1 MQFVWSL
8 TMKWLQKKQ
17 WLVIASIVVIIG
29 LGYRLFFYSPSVE
42 VIAVK
47 QQQVQG
53 EIAGPGTVQ
62 AKIPVSVSAKI
73 TGILQKLNVDQGHMV
88 KQGSVLAELDSA
100 ELIAR
105 LEAARSATARARQD
119 DEKAKASTA
128 KAQANLLL
136 AQSNYKRDRE
146 VFDKG
151 YISQAYF
158 DVTQAQLH
166 VAQSEHTEALKAQ
179 DAAVA
184 MLAQVEAEAQATEA
198 TLDFS
203 RILAPM
209 DGLITSRRAEI
220 GDTITPGRPVFNMID
235 LNSIWVAAW
244 IDQALIAHLKADQ
257 TATIRLRSGRQFKGR
272 VARINKEADTVTREL
287 EVDVFFEQLPEPL
300 VIGEEAEVVITPEA
314 VQGLAVPR
322 TAVLTR
328 DGKTG
333 VFVVEESRAVF
344 REISLGP
351 NGKTMTG
358 VTAGLKDG
366 DIVIVSPGD
375 IVDNQKIKPVEQ
387 KI

>member
-1 MQFVWSL
+1 MQ
-8 TMKWLQKKQ
+8 WLLKKQ
-17 WLVIASIVVIIG
+17 WLVIALIIAIIAI
-29 LGYRLFFYSPSVE
+29 GYRMFLYSPSVG

-53 EIAGPGTVQ
+53 EICGPGTVQ
-62 AKIPVSVSAKI
+62 AKIPVSISAKI

-100 ELIAR
+100 ELTAR
-105 LEAARSATARARQD
+105 LEAGRSATVRARQD
-119 DEKAKASTA
+119 VEKAKASTA

-158 DVTQAQLH
+158 DVTQAQLQ

-179 DAAVA
+179 DASFA
-184 MLAQVEAEAQATEA
+184 MLAQAEAEAQATEA

-203 RILAPM
+203 RIRAPM

-220 GDTITPGRPVFNMID
+220 GDTITPGSPVFNMVD

-244 IDQALIAHLKADQ
+244 IDQALIASLKADQ

-272 VARINKEADTVTREL
+272 IARINKEADTVTREL
-287 EVDVFFEQLPEPL
+287 EVDVLFEQLPEPL

-314 VQGLAVPR
+314 VQCPAVPR
-322 TAVLTR
+322 TSVLTR
-328 DGKTG
+328 DGTTG
-333 VFVVEESRAVF
+333 VFVVEQSRAVF

-351 NGKTMTG
+351 HGKTMTG
-358 VTAGLKDG
+358 VTTGLKVG
-366 DIVIVSPGD
+366 ELVIVSPGD
-375 IVDNQKIKPVEQ
+375 IADNQKIKPVEQ

>member
-1 MQFVWSL
+1 M
-8 TMKWLQKKQ
+8 
-17 WLVIASIVVIIG
+17 
-29 LGYRLFFYSPSVE
+29 
-42 VIAVK
+42 IAVK

-53 EIAGPGTVQ
+53 EICGPGTVQ
-62 AKIPVSVSAKI
+62 AKIPVSISAKI

-100 ELIAR
+100 ELTAR
-105 LEAARSATARARQD
+105 LEAGRSATVRARQD
-119 DEKAKASTA
+119 VEKAKASTA

-158 DVTQAQLH
+158 DVTQAQLQ

-179 DAAVA
+179 DASFA
-184 MLAQVEAEAQATEA
+184 MLAQAEAEAQATEA

-203 RILAPM
+203 RIRAPM

-220 GDTITPGRPVFNMID
+220 GDTITPGSPVFNMVD

-244 IDQALIAHLKADQ
+244 IDQALIANLKAAQ
-257 TATIRLRSGRQFKGR
+257 SATIRLRSGRQFKGR
-272 VARINKEADTVTREL
+272 IARINKEADTVTREL
-287 EVDVFFEQLPEPL
+287 EVDVLFEQLPEPL
-300 VIGEEAEVVITPEA
+300 VIGEEAEAVITPEA
-314 VQGLAVPR
+314 VQCPAVPR

-333 VFVVEESRAVF
+333 VFVVEQGRAVF

-351 NGKTMTG
+351 HDTTMAG
-358 VTAGLKDG
+358 ATAGLKVG
-366 DIVIVSPGD
+366 ELVIISPGD
-375 IVDNQKIKPVEQ
+375 IAENQKIKPLEQ